1 MKRVRSRPPVRLRTR
16 GATLVELVIAIV
28 VIAIAVTAVLGL
40 LSSITMRSAGALSS
54 AEAASIASA
63 YLEEATSKAYQDPN
77 GPEAGRQNFD
87 DVQDYNFTDNG
98 VRDATGAPVPGLGG
112 YTVQI
117 TAAPVALGAIPDAI
131 RVDVRV
137 TAPSGMVTRLSG
149 FRTNYTGQVVRR

>member
-1 MKRVRSRPPVRLRTR
+1 MKRTPGRHAR

-40 LSSITMRSAGALSS
+40 LSSISVRSAGAMS
-54 AEAASIASA
+54 ATQSASIAGA
-63 YLEEATSKAYQDPN
+63 YLEEALSKAYQDPN

-98 VRDATGAPVPGLGG
+98 VRDATGTAVPGLGQ

-117 TAAPVALGAIPDAI
+117 STIPVALGAVPNAI
-131 RVDVRV
+131 RVDVAV
-137 TAPSGMVTRLSG
+137 TAPNGNVTRLSG

>member
-1 MKRVRSRPPVRLRTR
+1 MKRTPSRRRIR
-16 GATLVELVIAIV
+16 GVTLVELVIAIV

-40 LSSITMRSAGALSS
+40 LSAITLRSAGAMS
-54 AEAASIASA
+54 ATQAASIASA

-98 VRDATGAPVPGLGG
+98 VRDATGNPVPGLGG
-112 YTVQI
+112 YTVQV

-137 TAPSGMVTRLSG
+137 TAPNGSVTLLSG
-149 FRTNYTGQVVRR
+149 FRTNYTGQVLRP